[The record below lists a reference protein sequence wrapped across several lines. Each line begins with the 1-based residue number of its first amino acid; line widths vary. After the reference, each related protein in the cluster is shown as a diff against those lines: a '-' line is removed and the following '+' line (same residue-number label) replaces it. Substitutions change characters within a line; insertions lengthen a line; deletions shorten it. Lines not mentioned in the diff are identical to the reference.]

1 MTETASPFA
10 TLLPDRMPFQ
20 MAKTPA
26 KGGAMGKAPGR
37 FGMLNGFIDDIA
49 GTLTPAAVLTWLILF
64 RDTKRTGTA
73 RTGQED
79 LARRAGVSDRAIR
92 AALTELEDRG
102 LVEVIRRGGI
112 HRGPS
117 VYRVKL
123 SPASKRK

>member
-10 TLLPDRMPFQ
+10 TLTPDRMPTV

-26 KGGAMGKAPGR
+26 KGRAKGKAPGR
-37 FGMLNGFIDDIA
+37 WAMLNAFTDDIA

-73 RTGQED
+73 KTGQTD

-102 LVEVIRRGGI
+102 LVEVVHRGGI

-123 SPASKRK
+123 APPKRK

>member
-10 TLLPDRMPFQ
+10 TLPPDRMPTG

-26 KGGAMGKAPGR
+26 KGIAKGKAPGR
-37 FGMLNGFIDDIA
+37 WAMLNAFTDDIA

-64 RDTKRTGTA
+64 RDTQRTGTA
-73 RTGQED
+73 KTGQTD

-92 AALTELEDRG
+92 AALTELEDRE

-123 SPASKRK
+123 APSKRK